1 VDKNL
6 KIRNILINS
15 RKILYFLCGKVCGKL
30 FFKILIIYFIYVIVK
45 SNKST
50 NLRGEITKI
59 KLLDKMWKNIKFLFI
74 TKINEKGEKNRWML

>member
-1 VDKNL
+1 MDKNL

-50 NLRGEITKI
+50 NLRG
-59 KLLDKMWKNIKFLFI
+59 KLPK
-74 TKINEKGEKNRWML
+74 